1 MSNYRIWNIC
11 NECPFFRD
19 KSTWGICG
27 LTNKTHYRDD
37 SCITY
42 VNDTKQAI
50 KVLHSFQKY
59 RRGANIKMPPPVI
72 IGEAIDYAIHELR
85 KQNK

>member
-1 MSNYRIWNIC
+1 MSVRSFVIKVRGEYV
-11 NECPFFRD
+11 D
-19 KSTWGICG
+19 

-72 IGEAIDYAIHELR
+72 IGEAIDYAIRQLR
-85 KQNK
+85 KEK